1 MPNRNPLND
10 PANKTPIRI
19 GILLSAIVAVTGIIG
34 GALILQTAS
43 TPAWTAVAAI
53 ATVYFTASFRG
64 FVTGK
69 VDAWRRDL

>member
-1 MPNRNPLND
+1 MTNRNPLND

-19 GILLSAIVAVTGIIG
+19 GMLLSAVIAVTGIIG
-34 GALILQTAS
+34 GALILHTAD

-53 ATVYFTASFRG
+53 ATVYVTASFRG

-69 VDAWRRDL
+69 VDAWRKDL